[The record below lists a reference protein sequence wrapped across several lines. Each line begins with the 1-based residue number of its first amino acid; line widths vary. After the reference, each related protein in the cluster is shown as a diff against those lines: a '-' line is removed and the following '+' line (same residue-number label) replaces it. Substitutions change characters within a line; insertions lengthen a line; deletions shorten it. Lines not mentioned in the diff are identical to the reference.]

1 MGQIDQVSSTHCPDA
16 IRQPSTTKTVTWI
29 DVEKSFGSCHSLKL
43 ITHESIICLDLDEE
57 QSSEDL
63 DEEKRWLQG
72 FSPKDSSCCFAFLRE
87 IFMPPDDSLGGTL
100 GNYGYLWKYAS
111 NRAESPE
118 ELVNMNNWRRRLC
131 FLRDH
136 QVHGRILAYISE
148 KEDGSLQVAAVLSSH
163 RKVARLH
170 RLPVSRIKALSD
182 PDRLK
187 VQKDL
192 RDYDVAF
199 RHEDPRGKHD
209 EDYMVDVPS
218 QLHPCAIEWEDTM
231 GEMHRVLLAD
241 SDPEILNRWMTYM
254 AGKDLPDGLRDQ
266 SIRVAWENAVSKKYG
281 GGGISFGQVGRPTDS
296 RAIAV
301 PEEESGE
308 CCAAHFA

>member
-1 MGQIDQVSSTHCPDA
+1 MNQIDQVSGTCK
-16 IRQPSTTKTVTWI
+16 PSKTVTWI
-29 DVEKSFGSCHSLKL
+29 DVEQSFGSCHSLTTWTRQL
-43 ITHESIICLDLDEE
+43 SCENLDEE
-57 QSSEDL
+57 QSCEDL

-87 IFMPPDDSLGGTL
+87 IFLPPDDSLGGTV

-111 NRAESPE
+111 NRAESPA
-118 ELVNMNNWRRRLC
+118 ELANMNNWRRRLC

-148 KEDGSLQVAAVLSSH
+148 KEDGSLQVAAVLSSKG
-163 RKVARLH
+163 KVASLH
-170 RLPVSRIKALSD
+170 RLPESRVNALSN

-199 RHEDPRGKHD
+199 RHEDPRGKH
-209 EDYMVDVPS
+209 EQDYMVDIPS
-218 QLHPCAIEWEDTM
+218 QLHPCAIEWEDTS
-231 GEMHRVLLAD
+231 GEMHRVLVAD
-241 SDPEILNRWMTYM
+241 SDPEVLDRWTTFM
-254 AGKDLPDGLRDQ
+254 AGKDLPDGLSNH

-281 GGGISFGQVGRPTDS
+281 GEGISFGQVAKPTDS
-296 RAIAV
+296 KAIAV
-301 PEEESGE
+301 PEEGDE
-308 CCAAHFA
+308 CCATNFA